1 VTWWA
6 WTILWVLLIL
16 GALWVFFLLGRM
28 VWHKASALLAELS
41 AAAERFQV
49 ISDRLAELGER
60 TSSATE
66 LAVFSDPEE
75 LRRARRKAQARRPSV
90 RTATRGGSPV
100 VSWRSSR
107 RSTP

>member
-1 VTWWA
+1 MTWWA

-41 AAAERFQV
+41 AAAERFEV
-49 ISDRLAELGER
+49 LSDRLAELGER
-60 TSSATE
+60 TSTAPE
-66 LAVFSDPEE
+66 LAVFSDLEE
-75 LRRARRKAQARRPSV
+75 LRRARRKAQGRRPP
-90 RTATRGGSPV
+90 AGAAARGGGPV
-100 VSWRSSR
+100 VSRRSSR